1 LVSPKYAMS
10 ILYFAH
16 NSSNLIKSADEILV
30 ASSMIIILFSYL
42 SLKASTLEESF
53 SNSEIRVN
61 SEFSGR
67 TSDKFFTCSALFAA
81 NIQFF
86 SGLTA
91 FSIE

>member
-1 LVSPKYAMS
+1 MSILPCCLVSPKYAMS
-10 ILYFAH
+10 ILYFEH
-16 NSSNLIKSADEILV
+16 NSSKLIKSADEILV
-30 ASSMIIILFSYL
+30 ASSTIIMLFSYL
-42 SLKASTLEESF
+42 FLKVSTLEESF
-53 SNSEIRVN
+53 S
-61 SEFSGR
+61 R